1 MPRATRP
8 RAPAPRPHCA
18 ARLARPHRADGAD
31 GARSPSQVMSA
42 ASRADADT
50 LLKALNEEA
59 AEPTV
64 GGLGGLGVGGRVVGV
79 SRDVEKEL
87 RDKVQTTI

>member
-1 MPRATRP
+1 MN
-8 RAPAPRPHCA
+8 
-18 ARLARPHRADGAD
+18 
-31 GARSPSQVMSA
+31 A
-42 ASRADADT
+42 ASRADAGT